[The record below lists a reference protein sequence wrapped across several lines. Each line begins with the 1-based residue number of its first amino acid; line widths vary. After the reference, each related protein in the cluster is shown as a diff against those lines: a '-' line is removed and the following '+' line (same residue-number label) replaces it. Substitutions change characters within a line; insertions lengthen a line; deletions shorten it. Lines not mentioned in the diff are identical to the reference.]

1 METFRQDLRYA
12 LRTLRRAP
20 AFSAI
25 VFTIIALST
34 GATTAIFGLI
44 DAVMLRRLPVSEPD
58 RLVELL
64 SRYPGEPHMN
74 GFSWKVYEH
83 FRDQNHVFAGV
94 TGVSP
99 ARLQVRRG
107 TGETETLDGEYV
119 AGDFFS
125 VLGLQPAFG
134 RLIQPDDAR
143 AGTTPVAVV
152 SWSYWNQHLNGDGAA
167 TGSQL
172 VVNGVPVAV
181 IGVTPRSYRG
191 LQTGRGTP
199 SVWLPATRPVPLGLI
214 ARLKPGVSI
223 EQARAEMQVLHRFR
237 TEELASTSRD
247 PLWLQAQ
254 LDVESAATGFSAL
267 RDRFATPLQVLMAGV
282 TLLLLIACSN
292 VASMLLARGAARR
305 REIAVRVSLGA
316 GRLRLGRLLLMES
329 LLLSAAGS
337 AAGLLLAYAGA
348 GALVRLMLSGRQPPG
363 WPPTLDIQTIPDTR
377 ILLFSVAIAAV
388 TGVLSGLAPA
398 WSAFRASPIASLRET
413 GTLGDRPAPRR
424 FARGLVAAQ
433 VCLSIVLLTGAWLF
447 SSHLTNLRSRD
458 LGFTRE
464 SILLV
469 TLNPQGSGLN
479 RDQLTGAYQDLL
491 ARLQAVPGVRS
502 ATLSAVTPIEG
513 GAATRFARVEGY
525 EEKEQDRRRLSLNW
539 VAPKYF
545 ETFGTPLLEGRDF
558 QFQDARKPRVA
569 IVNQAMA
576 RHYFSGTS
584 PLGRH
589 ITFEDD
595 PVPYEIVGVAGDAKY
610 ADLHEAPPRT
620 VYLNAF
626 QDGRI
631 ASRFALRT
639 GVPPSSVAPDVRRVL
654 GESVKTVR
662 VSGVTTLAEQ
672 MDASIVTERV
682 IATLSRVAGSL
693 GALLAAIG
701 FYGLLA
707 YSVARRIPE
716 IGVRMALG
724 ATERD
729 VIRMVLA
736 DASGL
741 VGVGVLIGIP
751 VAVWSTR
758 IAASLVQNLPAGTVS
773 IGAAA
778 ATMIVV
784 ALCAAYIPARRAA
797 RVRPM
802 DALRHS

>member
-1 METFRQDLRYA
+1 METFRQDLRHA
-12 LRTLRRAP
+12 VRALRRAP
-20 AFSAI
+20 VFSAI
-25 VFTIIALST
+25 VFSIIALST

-44 DAVMLRRLPVSEPD
+44 DTVMLRRLPVSEPD

-83 FRDQNHVFAGV
+83 FRDRNHVFSGV
-94 TGVSP
+94 TGISP
-99 ARLQVRRG
+99 ARFQVRRG
-107 TGETETLDGEYV
+107 AGETVTLDGEYV
-119 AGDFFS
+119 AGDFFA
-125 VLGLQPAFG
+125 VLGLQPALG
-134 RLIQPDDAR
+134 RLIVPDDTR
-143 AGTTPVAVV
+143 AGSAPVAVV
-152 SWSYWNQHLNGDGAA
+152 SWSYWKQHLDGDRTA
-167 TGSQL
+167 TGNQL
-172 VVNGVPVAV
+172 VVNGVPVTV
-181 IGVTPRSYRG
+181 IGVTPRAFRG

-199 SVWLPATRPVPLGLI
+199 SIWLPATQPVPLGLI
-214 ARLKPGVSI
+214 ARLKTGVSV

-237 TEELASTSRD
+237 IEGLARTSGD
-247 PLWLQAQ
+247 PLWLRAQ
-254 LDVESAATGFSAL
+254 LDVESAATGFSVF

-316 GRLRLGRLLLMES
+316 SRLRVGRLLLMES

-337 AAGLLLAYAGA
+337 AAGLLIAYAGA
-348 GALVRLMLSGRQPPG
+348 GALVQLMLSGRQPPG
-363 WPPTLDIQTIPDTR
+363 WSASLDIQAIPDART
-377 ILLFSVAIAAV
+377 LLFAVALAAL
-388 TGVLSGLAPA
+388 TGVLSGLVPA
-398 WSAFRASPIASLRET
+398 WRAFRASPAGSLRES
-413 GTLGDRPAPRR
+413 GTVGDRPAARL

-433 VCLSIVLLTGAWLF
+433 VCLSIVLVTGAWLF
-447 SSHLTNLRSRD
+447 SLHLANLRSLD
-458 LGFTRE
+458 LGFTRD

-479 RDQLTGAYQDLL
+479 RGQLTAAYQDLL
-491 ARLQAVPGVRS
+491 ARFESLPGVRS

-513 GAATRFARVEGY
+513 GAASRFARVEGY
-525 EEKEQDRRRLSLNW
+525 VEKEQDRRRLSLNW

-558 QFQDARKPRVA
+558 QFADAQRPRVA
-569 IVNQAMA
+569 IVNQATA
-576 RHYFSGTS
+576 RHYFGGRS
-584 PLGRH
+584 PLGRS

-595 PVPYEIVGVAGDAKY
+595 PAPYEIVGVAADAKY
-610 ADLHEAPPRT
+610 ADLREAPPRT

-639 GVPPSSVAPDVRRVL
+639 DVRPSSLAPDVRRVVP
-654 GESVKTVR
+654 ESLTTVR
-662 VSGVTTLAEQ
+662 ISGITTLAEQ
-672 MDASIVTERV
+672 MDASIVPERV
-682 IATLSRVAGSL
+682 IAALSRAAGSL

-701 FYGLLA
+701 LYGLLA
-707 YSVARRIPE
+707 YTVARRIPE

-736 DASGL
+736 DAGRL
-741 VGVGVLIGIP
+741 VAAGVLIGIP

-758 IAASLVQNLPAGTVS
+758 VAASLVQNLPAGAS
-773 IGAAA
+773 PIAAAA

-784 ALCAAYIPARRAA
+784 ALSAAWIPARRAA

-802 DALRHS
+802 DALRHP